1 MLPVTTRHIGGYSG
15 VKRIVCSTNQIQIP
29 WGHCRH
35 QHDNFQ
41 VPSISENKDGH
52 TYRYWP
58 LAGETTRGDWCV
70 HHEGELWCAN
80 AFYLFDAQNVALY
93 LLTDDKTRHAQM
105 SGACAPVAG
114 TVNGQ
119 PKTVARIRGVQFK
132 GKFAVWRGR
141 RATPRVKLTFV
152 ASRSPVLPAPV
163 WEIRLDEIKFT
174 DNTLGFG
181 KNCTGYVTHAP
192 SRRSASRLNAGRSSG
207 VRLVTS

>member
-1 MLPVTTRHIGGYSG
+1 MDTLTAIGRWLA
-15 VKRIVCSTNQIQIP
+15 K
-29 WGHCRH
+29 
-35 QHDNFQ
+35 QH
-41 VPSISENKDGH
+41 VV
-52 TYRYWP
+52 
-58 LAGETTRGDWCV
+58 AWCV

-93 LLTDDKTRHAQM
+93 LLTDDKTRHAKM

-132 GKFAVWRGR
+132 GEIR
-141 RATPRVKLTFV
+141 RLEGQESDAARKAYLRRFPV
-152 ASRSPVLPAPV
+152 ARVLPAPV

-181 KNCTGYVTHAP
+181 KKLHWLRD
-192 SRRSASRLNAGRSSG
+192 SRAQQA
-207 VRLVTS
+207 

>member
-1 MLPVTTRHIGGYSG
+1 MDTLTAIGRWLAKQHAVT
-15 VKRIVCSTNQIQIP
+15 
-29 WGHCRH
+29 
-35 QHDNFQ
+35 
-41 VPSISENKDGH
+41 
-52 TYRYWP
+52 
-58 LAGETTRGDWCV
+58 WCV

-132 GKFAVWRGR
+132 GEIR
-141 RATPRVKLTFV
+141 RLEGQESDAARKAYLRRFPV
-152 ASRSPVLPAPV
+152 ARVLPAPV

-181 KNCTGYVTHAP
+181 KKLHWLRD
-192 SRRSASRLNAGRSSG
+192 SRAQQA
-207 VRLVTS
+207 

>member
-1 MLPVTTRHIGGYSG
+1 MDTLTAIGRWLAKQHVVT
-15 VKRIVCSTNQIQIP
+15 
-29 WGHCRH
+29 
-35 QHDNFQ
+35 
-41 VPSISENKDGH
+41 
-52 TYRYWP
+52 
-58 LAGETTRGDWCV
+58 WCV

-132 GKFAVWRGR
+132 GEIR
-141 RATPRVKLTFV
+141 RLEGQESDAARKAYLRRFPV
-152 ASRSPVLPAPV
+152 ARVLPAPV
-163 WEIRLDEIKFT
+163 WEIRLDEINSPT
-174 DNTLGFG
+174 TRWGLV

>member
-1 MLPVTTRHIGGYSG
+1 MDTLTAIGRWLTKQHVVT
-15 VKRIVCSTNQIQIP
+15 
-29 WGHCRH
+29 
-35 QHDNFQ
+35 
-41 VPSISENKDGH
+41 
-52 TYRYWP
+52 
-58 LAGETTRGDWCV
+58 WCV

-132 GKFAVWRGR
+132 GEIR
-141 RATPRVKLTFV
+141 RLEGQESDAARKAYLRRFPV
-152 ASRSPVLPAPV
+152 ARVLPAPV

-181 KNCTGYVTHAP
+181 KKLHWLRD
-192 SRRSASRLNAGRSSG
+192 SRAQQA
-207 VRLVTS
+207 

>member
-1 MLPVTTRHIGGYSG
+1 MDTLTAIGRWLAKQHVVT
-15 VKRIVCSTNQIQIP
+15 
-29 WGHCRH
+29 
-35 QHDNFQ
+35 
-41 VPSISENKDGH
+41 
-52 TYRYWP
+52 
-58 LAGETTRGDWCV
+58 WCV

-105 SGACAPVAG
+105 SGACASVAG

-132 GKFAVWRGR
+132 GEIR
-141 RATPRVKLTFV
+141 RLEGQKSDAARKAYLRRFPV
-152 ASRSPVLPAPV
+152 ARVLPAPV

-181 KNCTGYVTHAP
+181 KKLHWLRD
-192 SRRSASRLNAGRSSG
+192 SRAQQA
-207 VRLVTS
+207 